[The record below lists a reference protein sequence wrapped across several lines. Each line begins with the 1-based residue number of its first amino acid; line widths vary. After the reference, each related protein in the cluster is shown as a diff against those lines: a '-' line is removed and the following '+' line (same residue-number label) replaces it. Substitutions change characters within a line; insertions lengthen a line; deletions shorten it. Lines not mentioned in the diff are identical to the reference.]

1 MEPQGILDV
10 TQQDTAKGD
19 QLERISNGPVLTL
32 GGSSSV
38 SSIQEASNVATQQFS
53 GTDLPNG
60 PLASCLNSDVPQQRP
75 SVVVSPHSTTS
86 VIQGHQILAV
96 PDSGS
101 KVSPSSALSSD
112 VRSTNGTAECKTVKR
127 PAEDND
133 REIVTGIPNKVGVRI
148 VTISDPNNA
157 GCSATMVAV
166 PAGAD
171 PSTVAKVAIESA
183 VQQKQQ
189 HPPTY
194 VQNMVPQNT
203 PMPPSPAVQV
213 QGQPNSSQPSPF
225 SASSQHGDPMR
236 KPGQNFMCLWQSCK
250 KWFQTPS
257 QVFYHAATEHG
268 GKDVYP
274 GQCLWE
280 GCEPFQRQR
289 FSFITHLQD
298 KHCSKDALL
307 AGLKQD
313 EPGQAGSQKA
323 STKQP
328 AVGGTSS
335 TPRAQKAIVNH
346 PSAALMALRR
356 GSRNLVFRDFTDE
369 KEGPITKHIRLTAAL
384 ILKNIGK
391 YSECGRRSMNE
402 D

>member
-1 MEPQGILDV
+1 MNLQ
-10 TQQDTAKGD
+10 
-19 QLERISNGPVLTL
+19 
-32 GGSSSV
+32 
-38 SSIQEASNVATQQFS
+38 
-53 GTDLPNG
+53 
-60 PLASCLNSDVPQQRP
+60 
-75 SVVVSPHSTTS
+75 
-86 VIQGHQILAV
+86 
-96 PDSGS
+96 
-101 KVSPSSALSSD
+101 
-112 VRSTNGTAECKTVKR
+112 
-127 PAEDND
+127 
-133 REIVTGIPNKVGVRI
+133 
-148 VTISDPNNA
+148 
-157 GCSATMVAV
+157 
-166 PAGAD
+166 
-171 PSTVAKVAIESA
+171 
-183 VQQKQQ
+183 
-189 HPPTY
+189 
-194 VQNMVPQNT
+194 
-203 PMPPSPAVQV
+203 PPSYTA
-213 QGQPNSSQPSPF
+213 
-225 SASSQHGDPMR
+225 ASQHAEQMK

-298 KHCSKDALL
+298 KHCSRDALL

-313 EPGQAGSQKA
+313 ELGQPGNQKP
-323 STKQP
+323 SNKQP
-328 AVGGTSS
+328 AAGATAS

-391 YSECGRRSMNE
+391 YSECGRRLLKRHENHLSVLAISNMEASSTLAKCLYELNFTVQSKE
-402 D
+402 HEKDSEMLQ

>member
-1 MEPQGILDV
+1 MANSTGKAPPDERRKGLAFLDELRQFHHSRGSPFKKIPAVGGKELDLHGLYTRV
-10 TQQDTAKGD
+10 T
-19 QLERISNGPVLTL
+19 TL
-32 GGSSSV
+32 GGF
-38 SSIQEASNVATQQFS
+38 A
-53 GTDLPNG
+53 
-60 PLASCLNSDVPQQRP
+60 
-75 SVVVSPHSTTS
+75 
-86 VIQGHQILAV
+86 
-96 PDSGS
+96 
-101 KVSPSSALSSD
+101 KVSEK
-112 VRSTNGTAECKTVKR
+112 NQWG
-127 PAEDND
+127 
-133 REIVTGIPNKVGVRI
+133 EIVEEFNFPR
-148 VTISDPNNA
+148 SCSNA
-157 GCSATMVAV
+157 AFAL
-166 PAGAD
+166 
-171 PSTVAKVAIESA
+171 
-183 VQQKQQ
+183 KQ
-189 HPPTY
+189 Y
-194 VQNMVPQNT
+194 YL
-203 PMPPSPAVQV
+203 
-213 QGQPNSSQPSPF
+213 
-225 SASSQHGDPMR
+225 R
-236 KPGQNFMCLWQSCK
+236 
-250 KWFQTPS
+250 WFQTPS

-313 EPGQAGSQKA
+313 EPGQAGNQKS

-391 YSECGRRSMNE
+391 YSECGRRLLKRHENNLSVLAISNMEASSTLAKCLYELNFTVQSKE
-402 D
+402 QEKDSEMLQ